1 MRSPFI
7 FLAAALLAAT
17 GARAQD
23 TQLAAAPTCAEQGKQ
38 RLAVMVPFGRTEEE
52 VRELARGGALA
63 PAGTDVVILPLGR
76 YTQMKDGEAFSN
88 RMSRM
93 LNHFLDQGTR
103 VDGTVSVLLFLDE
116 DGEVTEVHPNTRNRR
131 LDRELTNIWKDAAFS
146 PYVIGGCRVRAYIHV
161 PLNFSSDY
169 SLTRSEIQVRP
180 GQP

>member
-7 FLAAALLAAT
+7 LLAGTLLVAS
-17 GARAQD
+17 GAHAQD
-23 TQLAAAPTCAEQGKQ
+23 TQLAAAPTCAEQGTQ
-38 RLAVMVPFGRTEEE
+38 RLAVMVPFGRTEDE

-63 PAGTDVVILPLGR
+63 PQGTEIAILPLGS
-76 YTQMKDGEAFSN
+76 YTQMKNGEAFSN
-88 RMSRM
+88 RMKRM
-93 LNHFLDQGTR
+93 LNHFLDQGTK

-116 DGEVTEVHPNTRNRR
+116 NGAVTEVHPNTRNRR
-131 LDRELTNIWKDAAFS
+131 LDRELTNIWKDAAFD